1 MLKMYPKHVI
11 GMIYSRIKPQSL
23 DPYAKEKVSALHQ
36 KMSKWI
42 YKLYAW
48 SYDSRFD
55 LLNFIKWLGADA
67 DHSDWS
73 ARVERF
79 QSLYYRLKSRNSF
92 QI

>member
-1 MLKMYPKHVI
+1 MYPKHVI

-23 DPYAKEKVSALHQ
+23 DPYAKERSQ
-36 KMSKWI
+36 
-42 YKLYAW
+42 LYIKRWANE
-48 SYDSRFD
+48 YTNYMREVTIPRFD